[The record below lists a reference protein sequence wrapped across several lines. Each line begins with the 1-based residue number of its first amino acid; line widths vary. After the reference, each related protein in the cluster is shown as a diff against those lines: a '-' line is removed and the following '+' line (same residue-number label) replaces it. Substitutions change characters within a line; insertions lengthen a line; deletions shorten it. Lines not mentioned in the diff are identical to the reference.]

1 MSILVNGSVSKDF
14 KFQRGL
20 RQGDHLSRFLFV
32 LAMEGLTSLVRKSVE
47 MGDFKP
53 FKYGEKE
60 YVDILQF
67 ADDTII
73 LGESTRD
80 NHWNMKVLLRGFEIV
95 SGLRINFSKS
105 SVSGVNIGNWLLRS
119 ATSFLGCKKGDIPFS
134 FLGIVVGVNPRRRM
148 VWVGVLSNIKNRRS

>member
-1 MSILVNGSVSKDF
+1 MKWMEACIFTSHMSILVNGSVSKDF

-73 LGESTRD
+73 LGESTSD

-95 SGLRINFSKS
+95 SGLGINF
-105 SVSGVNIGNWLLRS
+105 
-119 ATSFLGCKKGDIPFS
+119 
-134 FLGIVVGVNPRRRM
+134 
-148 VWVGVLSNIKNRRS
+148 